1 MDPAIHPTHVN
12 NPDPTF
18 ILGTETPMRALE
30 RHTASTYALLRIVA
44 GFCFAFHGAQKVFGL
59 FATTKPALL
68 SQIGIGGLIEL
79 VTGLAVMVGWRTRWA
94 AFLASGTMAVAYTQ
108 FHWKFQLGRGLFPA
122 VNEGELALLYAFCFL
137 FIACQGGGKAA
148 LDKV

>member
-1 MDPAIHPTHVN
+1 MDPALRPTEAN
-12 NPDPTF
+12 KADPSS
-18 ILGTETPMRALE
+18 ILEVEIPMRALE
-30 RHTASTYALLRIVA
+30 RHTPSAYALLRIVA

-59 FATTKPALL
+59 FSEAKPALL
-68 SQIGIGGLIEL
+68 SQIGIGGIIEL

-148 LDKV
+148 LDKL